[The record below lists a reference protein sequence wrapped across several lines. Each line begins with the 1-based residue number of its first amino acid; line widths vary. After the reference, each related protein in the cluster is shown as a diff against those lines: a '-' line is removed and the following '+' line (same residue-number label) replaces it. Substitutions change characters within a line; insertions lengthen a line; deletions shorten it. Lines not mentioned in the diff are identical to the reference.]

1 MLLIPFS
8 LSVLLLAVA
17 VAGAQQCK
25 LVLQVQEVQGI
36 APEMP
41 QGSSSATATPTQ
53 TSVTPTST
61 APAVFN
67 YGKDTIRGVNLG
79 GWFVLE
85 PWITPSIFEDTNN
98 TNIVDEYTFG
108 QMQDPEHA
116 LSVLQSHWDSWIT
129 EDDFKAIKAA
139 GLNHV
144 RIPIGYW
151 SIPITSAS
159 TNYSTSVSPYVPGAW
174 PYFLRALNWAKNNTI
189 HVILDLHGAPGS
201 QNGFDNS
208 GRRGDADW
216 ASNATNIPRTLD
228 IVQFIVE
235 QVGGMVDV
243 IELLNEPAAGWVSDI
258 DDAIGQYWQDG
269 YQVVR
274 KAVGNKTQVMIE
286 DGFLGVQSWE
296 NFMKYPKAEGVI
308 MDTHEYQIFNYDQL
322 ALSFSQHIN
331 STCQQLDGLVSY
343 AKSNLY
349 TIIGEWS
356 TAVTDCAKWLNGRNV
371 GARWDGSWQPN
382 QQVFGTCNGF
392 TGNMSTFSDDY
403 KTFLRQYWEAQVQV
417 GESIQGWVYWTWK
430 VRCLHHLVVLA
441 IYNTLY

>member
-1 MLLIPFS
+1 MRC
-8 LSVLLLAVA
+8 
-17 VAGAQQCK
+17 G
-25 LVLQVQEVQGI
+25 
-36 APEMP
+36 
-41 QGSSSATATPTQ
+41 
-53 TSVTPTST
+53 
-61 APAVFN
+61 
-67 YGKDTIRGVNLG
+67 
-79 GWFVLE
+79 
-85 PWITPSIFEDTNN
+85 
-98 TNIVDEYTFG
+98 
-108 QMQDPEHA
+108 
-116 LSVLQSHWDSWIT
+116 
-129 EDDFKAIKAA
+129 
-139 GLNHV
+139 

-286 DGFLGVQSWE
+286 DGFLGVQVSSLCV
-296 NFMKYPKAEGVI
+296 Y
-308 MDTHEYQIFNYDQL
+308 H
-322 ALSFSQHIN
+322 
-331 STCQQLDGLVSY
+331 TC
-343 AKSNLY
+343 
-349 TIIGEWS
+349 
-356 TAVTDCAKWLNGRNV
+356 
-371 GARWDGSWQPN
+371 
-382 QQVFGTCNGF
+382 
-392 TGNMSTFSDDY
+392 
-403 KTFLRQYWEAQVQV
+403 
-417 GESIQGWVYWTWK
+417 
-430 VRCLHHLVVLA
+430 
-441 IYNTLY
+441 